1 MKFEMEHEETNF
13 TRAFGNNP
21 TVRVLD
27 LLITGRGLDYSIS
40 DMVEGAEVGWTT
52 IHEILPRLMETGLVK
67 HTRCIGRAK
76 LYQMNKENLIAEQL
90 IKMYDMMLM
99 QNTGENWE
107 EKIVN

>member
-1 MKFEMEHEETNF
+1 MELIMEHEETNF

-27 LLITGRGLDYSIS
+27 LLIAGRGLDYSIS

-52 IHEILPRLMETGLVK
+52 IHEILPRLVKTELVK

-76 LYQMNKENLIAEQL
+76 LYKINRENIIAEQL
-90 IKMYDMMLM
+90 VKMYDMMLA
-99 QNTGENWE
+99 QGT
-107 EKIVN
+107 EKVKVSH

>member
-1 MKFEMEHEETNF
+1 MELIMEHEETKF

-52 IHEILPRLMETGLVK
+52 IHEILPRLMETELVK

-76 LYQMNKENLIAEQL
+76 LYRINRENSIAEQL
-90 IKMYDMMLM
+90 IKMYDMLLV
-99 QNTGENWE
+99 QDIGEKV
-107 EKIVN
+107 KIVN